1 MVKHLK
7 RTINRHIFKIPLRTE
22 MPKYKLRFFFDYNCG
37 GCLWANNDAAFE
49 GFGFGTLD
57 AGSFNFEEG
66 KVVEPKLILSDEI
79 RRKVVYLDKRFS
91 ESLNWDDP
99 SGASL
104 WNDNEW
110 ASFHIQ
116 TRELHNEI
124 TAFLGTDFEV
134 IYKQEH

>member
-1 MVKHLK
+1 
-7 RTINRHIFKIPLRTE
+7 